1 MASRRSPP
9 TTERPLDAPLLTFAA
24 AAFLLTMGTEVSSP
38 VAPHPEARDT

>member
-1 MASRRSPP
+1 VGMV

-24 AAFLLTMGTEVSSP
+24 AFLLTMDTEVFSP